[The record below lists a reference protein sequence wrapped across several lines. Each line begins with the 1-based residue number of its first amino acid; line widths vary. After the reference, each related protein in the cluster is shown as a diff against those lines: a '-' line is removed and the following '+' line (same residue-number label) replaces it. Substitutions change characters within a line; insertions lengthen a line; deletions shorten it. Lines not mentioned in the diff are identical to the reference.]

1 MIINVIIIIII
12 KIITIISQ
20 KGKQRMVSM
29 CTDIVDSKNTL
40 LMIVARFDA
49 RWKVVFHELASYL
62 RVELHIF

>member
-1 MIINVIIIIII
+1 
-12 KIITIISQ
+12 
-20 KGKQRMVSM
+20 
-29 CTDIVDSKNTL
+29 L